1 MKSNVVIVCWLTL
14 FLIAACG
21 VPKSEY
27 EKLIAER
34 DSLARMNNK
43 LTQRVD
49 ELKKLNDELEF
60 PSSDRLNQ
68 IKSLISEG
76 KFSEATK
83 EIAEL
88 KKLFPLSNESKLVGE
103 QEQLIKKKIAE
114 QEAEKAR
121 LKALGFKVFQDNL
134 SVSIGNVSCVFSGFS
149 FGRTFTF
156 DHVSD
161 ISEYSYRTADKDNVY
176 LSASLALSTKDNYAS
191 VPDLE
196 LYVLE
201 DGRLKKTSY
210 VEDEFASWATYG
222 AKIGNYNET
231 SHDFSKVN
239 TVRYKIGVEIS
250 KEQSQKPLFLLIKKE
265 GSPEDNLLVEDVNND
280 YKVIKIM
287 NKNKI

>member
-1 MKSNVVIVCWLTL
+1 MRTIVVIVSWVTL
-14 FLIAACG
+14 FLIASCG
-21 VPKSEY
+21 VPKSEH

-34 DSLARMNNK
+34 DSLKKVNNK
-43 LTQRVD
+43 LIVRVNELQKSND
-49 ELKKLNDELEF
+49 ELKF

-68 IKSLISEG
+68 IKSLISEN

-88 KKLFPLSNESKLVGE
+88 KRLFPLSNESKLVEE
-103 QEQLIKKKIAE
+103 QEQIIKKKIAE

-134 SVSIGNVSCVFSGFS
+134 SISVGNVSCVFSGFS
-149 FGRTFTF
+149 FGRTFAF

-176 LSASLALSTKDNYAS
+176 LSASLALSTKDNDAS
-191 VPDLE
+191 VPDMG

-201 DGRLKKTSY
+201 NGRLEKTSY
-210 VEDEFASWATYG
+210 IEEEYASWATYG
-222 AKIGNYNET
+222 AKIGNYSET

-250 KEQSQKPLFLLIKKE
+250 KEQSQKPLFLLTKKE
-265 GSPEDNLLVEDVNND
+265 GTLEEILSVEDVKND
-280 YKVIKIM
+280 YIVIKIM
-287 NKNKI
+287 NKNRI